1 MADTNFSK
9 TCDVTW
15 NPTIGG
21 RSRTKKNTKQNKTK
35 SENPFSSIT
44 DKKPEILKP
53 QEHQNGK
60 TEVFFATKTEN
71 RSFYSLNRQTTPLC
85 VRCFIL
91 HSVDTSLFLVLI
103 SYYAFYHGDY
113 LNSLNSQGAETK
125 KWEFRSTIA
134 TENIWHLIL
143 VEKDLLMKAW

>member
-1 MADTNFSK
+1 MHNSGNFRGIILPVSNQQIRPS
-9 TCDVTW
+9 TV
-15 NPTIGG
+15 GG
-21 RSRTKKNTKQNKTK
+21 GIYRRQKPHKKNTKQNKTK

-134 TENIWHLIL
+134 TENI
-143 VEKDLLMKAW
+143 